1 MRKFIG
7 LILVVSVS
15 FTASAFLSDYD
26 VGLKYKS
33 ELAELTP
40 FDVAILP
47 EVSPAFTRPASVT
60 EIPVSKFASVKPS
73 KAVIVYRR
81 ARDAL

>member
-1 MRKFIG
+1 MRKLIG

-15 FTASAFLSDYD
+15 FTASAFLSD

-33 ELAELTP
+33 ELADMTP

-47 EVSPAFTRPASVT
+47 ESYSQMYVNIESLT
-60 EIPVSKFASVKPS
+60 EIPVKITNVKPS
-73 KAVIVYRR
+73 KAVNVFRR

>member
-33 ELAELTP
+33 ELADMTP

-47 EVSPAFTRPASVT
+47 ESYSQVYVNIESLT
-60 EIPVSKFASVKPS
+60 EIPVKITNVKPS
-73 KAVIVYRR
+73 KAVNVFRR

>member
-7 LILVVSVS
+7 LILCIGFIAVCN
-15 FTASAFLSDYD
+15 ASTDND
-26 VGLKYKS
+26 VGHKYKS
-33 ELAELTP
+33 ELVDLAA

-47 EVSPAFTRPASVT
+47 ESYSQVYVNIESLTR
-60 EIPVSKFASVKPS
+60 IPVKITNVKPS
-73 KAVIVYRR
+73 KSVSVFRR